1 MLPSVKANFQNQAA
15 ACRDLGSP
23 FTAMLC
29 EVLAENLRPDSLFGD
44 RISHWPGHP
53 LNDALALRAAGGLHA
68 LARSGQC
75 RPLTDVYPPHSARPG
90 DLWAGVQ
97 AAIAGHDAFL
107 ATYLDSAPQT
117 NEVARSN
124 AILGGFLHVARM
136 TGLPLDI
143 YEIGSSAGLN
153 LGFDHYSYDLAV
165 AHWNGGV
172 DVKIQSRWSGNPPDT
187 TVPIVIARRRG
198 CDLNPLDPRSDADCA
213 RLLSYIWADQTE
225 RAVRTGAALLFA
237 ATAHHEIERSDAA
250 AWVERA
256 LTRPALPGHV
266 RVLFHTIVW
275 QYLPRETKRRIGD
288 ALKQAGSE
296 ASKDFPLAWLRIEPD
311 EIKGSASIRLT
322 LWPDGSET
330 VLGRADFHGRWTHWA

>member
-1 MLPSVKANFQNQAA
+1 MLPSVKSHFQNQAA

-29 EVLAENLRPDSLFGD
+29 EVLAENLGPGSLFSD
-44 RISHWPGHP
+44 RISRWPGNP

-75 RPLTDVYPPHSARPG
+75 RPLTDVYPPHSTRP
-90 DLWAGVQ
+90 DRLWIGVET
-97 AAIAGHDAFL
+97 AIADHDAFL
-107 ATYLDSAPQT
+107 AAYLDSAPQT

-124 AILGGFLHVARM
+124 AILGGCLHIARM

-153 LGFDHYSYDLAV
+153 LGFDHYAYDLAV
-165 AHWNGGV
+165 AHWNGGTN
-172 DVKIQSRWSGNPPDT
+172 VKIQSRWEGNPPDT
-187 TVPIVIARRRG
+187 TVPIVVTRRRG
-198 CDLNPLDPRSDADCA
+198 CDLNPLDPSSDADRA
-213 RLLSYIWADQTE
+213 RLLSYIWADQME
-225 RAVRTGAALLFA
+225 RAARTEAALLFA
-237 ATAHHEIERSDAA
+237 TSAHHQVERSDAA
-250 AWVERA
+250 DWIERVLA
-256 LTRPALPGHV
+256 TPALPGHV

-288 ALKQAGSE
+288 ALKQAGSK
-296 ASKDFPLAWLRIEPD
+296 ASKEVPLAWLRVEPD
-311 EIKGSASIRLT
+311 DIKGSASIRLT
-322 LWPDGSET
+322 LWPDGGET